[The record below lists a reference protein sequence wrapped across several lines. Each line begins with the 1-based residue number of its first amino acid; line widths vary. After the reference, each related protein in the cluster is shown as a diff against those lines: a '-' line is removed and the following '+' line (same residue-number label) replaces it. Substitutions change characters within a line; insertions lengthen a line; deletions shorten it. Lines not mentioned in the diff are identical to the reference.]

1 MVLFQF
7 IKYYSSINWRSVPWK
22 GTQRITM
29 YLSNLHWNST
39 VLWVSRTIDWTLF
52 QTHLDISY
60 QALDVG
66 ISIEDA
72 RVNNLNTEKKIKKIA
87 KPEKV
92 RNYFEIK
99 TSEVILNF
107 LNKGSLE
114 ICQEWSI
121 ARSVSCISL

>member
-1 MVLFQF
+1 M
-7 IKYYSSINWRSVPWK
+7 
-22 GTQRITM
+22 
-29 YLSNLHWNST
+29 
-39 VLWVSRTIDWTLF
+39 WVSRTIDWTLF

-107 LNKGSLE
+107 LNKGSLD
-114 ICQEWSI
+114 ICQE
-121 ARSVSCISL
+121 

>member
-1 MVLFQF
+1 
-7 IKYYSSINWRSVPWK
+7 
-22 GTQRITM
+22 M

-39 VLWVSRTIDWTLF
+39 VLWVSKTIDWTLF

-66 ISIEDA
+66 TSIKDA
-72 RVNNLNTEKKIKKIA
+72 RVNNLNTEKKKKN
-87 KPEKV
+87 PEQV
-92 RNYFEIK
+92 RNYFEMK